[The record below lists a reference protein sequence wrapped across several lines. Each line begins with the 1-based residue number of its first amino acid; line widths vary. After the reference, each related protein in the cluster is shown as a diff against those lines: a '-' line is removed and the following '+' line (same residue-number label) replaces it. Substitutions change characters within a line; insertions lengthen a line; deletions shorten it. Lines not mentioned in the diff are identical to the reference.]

1 MVQRSGA
8 CRPGL
13 LCAVLATL
21 AAGLYVHLTR
31 PNPAVVC
38 LVVCTPSWSAAW
50 GRAPWRRAPSISRQD
65 AA

>member
-1 MVQRSGA
+1 M
-8 CRPGL
+8 
-13 LCAVLATL
+13 LATL